1 MELPDKPKRLSPS
14 IENLVES
21 IIAERMEVHHQGIR
35 SKNYP
40 LISYL
45 NYLKWVKSII
55 KIFKIYLKEM
65 AITLQRIK
73 QLEEESRLRNQTYKY
88 LILPIFVMVPFNLP

>member
-1 MELPDKPKRLSPS
+1 MGNGCSRKTAVIEPMELPDKPKRLSPS

-35 SKNYP
+35 SKNYH

-45 NYLKWVKSII
+45 NYLK
-55 KIFKIYLKEM
+55 
-65 AITLQRIK
+65 
-73 QLEEESRLRNQTYKY
+73 
-88 LILPIFVMVPFNLP
+88 